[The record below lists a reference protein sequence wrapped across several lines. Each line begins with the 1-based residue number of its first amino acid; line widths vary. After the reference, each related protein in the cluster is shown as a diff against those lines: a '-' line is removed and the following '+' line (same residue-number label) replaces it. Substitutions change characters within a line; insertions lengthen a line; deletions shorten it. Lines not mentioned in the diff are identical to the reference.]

1 MEKQYKA
8 IIDGKVK
15 FMVKYDTKVGA
26 NDLAYKMVT
35 DELKAIT
42 SNEVEATECIDYLVQ
57 ELKNVGLWK
66 ISRVTFNTKELYKD
80 ELLKLHNRLVKEG
93 VLVKDKLSTN
103 RFYLVND
110 DTNQYYNVS
119 ANISK
124 STTPQEITRYEM
136 VTNTKGS
143 KKKVLESIK

>member
-1 MEKQYKA
+1 MKNDYKN
-8 IIDGKVK
+8 IIDNKVE

-26 NDLAYKMVT
+26 NDLAYKIVT

-42 SNEVEATECIDYLVQ
+42 ANEVESTECIDYLVE

-66 ISRVTFNTKELYKD
+66 ISRVSFNTKELYKD

-93 VLVKDKLSTN
+93 VLVKDKLATN

-110 DTNQYYNVS
+110 ETNQFYNVS